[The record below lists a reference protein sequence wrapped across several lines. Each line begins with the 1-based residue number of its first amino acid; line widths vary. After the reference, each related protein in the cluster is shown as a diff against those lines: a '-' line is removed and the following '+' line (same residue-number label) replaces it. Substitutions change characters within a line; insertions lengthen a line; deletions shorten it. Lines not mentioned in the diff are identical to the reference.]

1 MIVSWNGVNGT
12 TAYSVE
18 VTSIQNG
25 VTGGSTLVTFT
36 AGCTGRSNNN
46 NNVVIRTNST
56 SSPTVAEP
64 DDLGSSTGPE
74 DQVNSTEPID
84 QVNSTKIKCNG
95 ELNIYMSHYNYSILQ
110 YDCIHYIPISFDSV
124 IHQNLTRYAYNYML
138 VV

>member
-1 MIVSWNGVNGT
+1 MHISPVFSCP
-12 TAYSVE
+12 
-18 VTSIQNG
+18 
-25 VTGGSTLVTFT
+25 VTFT

-64 DDLGSSTGPE
+64 DDLGSSTGPAK

-95 ELNIYMSHYNYSILQ
+95 ELNIYVTLQ
-110 YDCIHYIPISFDSV
+110 LYIAV
-124 IHQNLTRYAYNYML
+124 
-138 VV
+138 